1 MERPTDLKENDDG
14 TGSHYM
20 SKPFNFMAGHKNYSY
35 LHITCSISVILC
47 SSLPCLHGTCTDSP
61 SGFSCSCDIKHKG
74 VKCDQRMYMYTQ
86 LLIILLF

>member
-1 MERPTDLKENDDG
+1 MERPTDLKERMMTEQG
-14 TGSHYM
+14 HTICPSH
-20 SKPFNFMAGHKNYSY
+20 FMAGHKNYSY